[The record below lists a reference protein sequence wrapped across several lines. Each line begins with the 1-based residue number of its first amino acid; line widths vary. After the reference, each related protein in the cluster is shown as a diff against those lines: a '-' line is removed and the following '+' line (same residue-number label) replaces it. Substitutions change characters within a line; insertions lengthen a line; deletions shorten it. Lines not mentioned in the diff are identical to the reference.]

1 MPKRLREAD
10 LQAIETA
17 VRQYSEGAS
26 ARQIGEMLPV
36 SVPHRTLQYRLGAL
50 VRVGRLVMEGSGRG
64 ARYCIPE
71 TVDASFTFAVP
82 EPSVTHTQAHAVDAG
97 DVSWTFDV
105 PQPTVTV
112 RPALSEAGVEIQEY
126 VRQPVGGRRPVGYD
140 RSFLDSYRPNET
152 FYLTEVERER
162 LQEVGRLDSTGQPV
176 GTYAKKTLNRLLID
190 LSWNSSRLEGN
201 TYSLLETSRLFELG
215 EVAEGKHRA
224 EAQMILNHKEA
235 IEFLVEAAEDV
246 GFNRHTLLNLHAL
259 LANNLLPDPDA
270 EGRLRHAGVRIGGSV
285 YHPLEVPQ
293 LIEECFDQI
302 LATASAIR
310 DPFERTLFAMVHLP
324 YLQPFDDV
332 NKRVSRLAANI
343 PLIQGSLSPLSFED
357 VSQQLYTEAM
367 LGVYELNRTE
377 LLRDLFIWAYQRS
390 AVRYAAVRQSVGEPD
405 PFRTRHRVALREV
418 VGTAV
423 RQRMNKQ
430 QAATYVHT
438 WAQAQVDEPERS
450 RFCEV
455 AEKILLGLHEGNV
468 APYGILPPEF
478 TAWQERWGT

>member
-1 MPKRLREAD
+1 MPKRLSEAD
-10 LQAIETA
+10 LQATETA
-17 VRQYSEGAS
+17 VRQHSEGAS

-36 SVPHRTLQYRLGAL
+36 AVPHRTLQYRLGVL
-50 VRVGRLVMEGSGRG
+50 VRAGRLIMEGSGHG
-64 ARYCIPE
+64 TRYRIPK
-71 TVDASFTFAVP
+71 
-82 EPSVTHTQAHAVDAG
+82 AG
-97 DVSWTFDV
+97 DVSFHFTV
-105 PQPTVTV
+105 GVPTVTV
-112 RPALSEAGVEIQEY
+112 RPALSEAGTEIQKY
-126 VRQPVGGRRPVGYD
+126 VRQPVAARRPVGYD

-152 FYLTEVERER
+152 FYLTEAERER
-162 LQEVGRLDSTGQPV
+162 LQEVGRLDSTGQPA

-201 TYSLLETSRLFELG
+201 TYSLLETSHLFELG
-215 EVAEGKHRA
+215 EAAEGKNRA

-235 IEFLVEAAEDV
+235 IEFLVETAEDV

-259 LANNLLPDPDA
+259 LANNLLPNPDA

-310 DPFERTLFAMVHLP
+310 DSFERTLFAMVHLP

-343 PLIQGSLSPLSFED
+343 PLIRGSLSPLSFED

-367 LGVYELNRTE
+367 LGVYELNRIE

-390 AVRYAAVRQSVGEPD
+390 AVRYAAVRQSISEPD
-405 PFRTRHRVALREV
+405 PFRMRHRTALREV
-418 VGTAV
+418 VGTVV
-423 RQRMNKQ
+423 RKCMNKQ
-430 QAATYVHT
+430 QAATHVHA
-438 WAQAQVDEPERS
+438 WAQTQIDAAERP
-450 RFCEV
+450 RFCEI

-468 APYGILPPEF
+468 APYGILPSEF